1 MKNQTLHTKKLIW
14 GVLLI
19 IVLNFISQHIYYR
32 FDLTHDKRYTLSDST
47 KELLN
52 KIDAP
57 IEFTILLQG
66 KNLPAEFRRLQQ
78 ETKQLLEEFKSIN
91 SNISFLFEDPLEGEE
106 NPGQTML
113 ELDQNGFAPTNI
125 PITKQGSQSIVR
137 VFPWAIGAHLTEN
150 KSVRIPMLINNFG
163 NSGADNIQKSVEQL
177 EYAFA
182 DAISKLII
190 TQKKNIAI
198 LKGNGQ
204 IQDKYLADWISHL
217 KPYYMFGEFDLKNLH
232 DNNAKVI
239 ENLDRFDLAVIA
251 KPTQNFTEREK
262 YLLDQ
267 YLMKGKKVIWLLD
280 QVQFDL
286 DSLNNQ
292 NRQNVALGKDLNLDD
307 MLFRYGVR
315 INYDLIEDY
324 NAVPITLKDQ
334 SGQELPLPWLYS
346 FMTLSKENHII
357 NKSTNALKF
366 EFANSIDTL
375 ENNIRK
381 TVLAESSAMS
391 RTVGVP
397 QQINLFQFEDTE
409 PYQGKPKIT
418 AVLLE
423 GAFTSAY
430 KNRVK
435 PFDYPNYKDNSP
447 QTQMIVISDGD
458 LVNYMY
464 ANKRFLYNGY
474 DNWTEIIYGNR
485 DFLTNAVH
493 YMLDDTGIIN
503 IRAKEVS
510 LAFFD
515 KEKLKDK
522 YRTSQLITLGIPL
535 VLLCI
540 FGFVFNYIRGKKYTK
555 PFKK

>member
-1 MKNQTLHTKKLIW
+1 MKNQANNIKKLIW
-14 GVLLI
+14 GIVLVV
-19 IVLNFISQHIYYR
+19 VLNFVSQHIYHR
-32 FDLTHDKRYTLSDST
+32 FDLTHDKRYTLSNAT
-47 KELLN
+47 KELLG
-52 KIDAP
+52 KVTAP
-57 IEFTILLQG
+57 IEFTILLEG
-66 KNLPAEFRRLQQ
+66 EDFPAEFRRLQQ

-91 SNISFLFEDPLEGEE
+91 NNISFVFENPLEGEE
-106 NPGQTML
+106 NPGQTVL

-137 VFPWAIGAHLTEN
+137 IFPWAIGANLAQN

-177 EYAFA
+177 EYAFT
-182 DAISKLII
+182 DAISKLIL
-190 TQKKNIAI
+190 TEKKSIAV

-217 KPYYMFGEFDLKNLH
+217 KPYYMFGEFDLKNLPN
-232 DNNAKVI
+232 DNQKVI
-239 ENLDRFDLAVIA
+239 ENLDRFDLALVA
-251 KPTQNFTEREK
+251 KPTQPFSEREK
-262 YLLDQ
+262 YLIDQ
-267 YLMKGKKVIWLLD
+267 YLMKGKKIIWLLD

-292 NRQNVALGKDLNLDD
+292 NRQNVALGKDLNLDE
-307 MLFRYGVR
+307 MLFKYGIR
-315 INYDLIEDY
+315 LNYDLIQDY
-324 NAVPITLKDQ
+324 NSVPITLKDPT
-334 SGQELPLPWLYS
+334 GQDLPLPWLYS

-375 ENNIRK
+375 ENNIHK
-381 TVLAESSAMS
+381 TILAESSTTS

-409 PYQGKPKIT
+409 PFEGKPKIT

-423 GAFTSAY
+423 GEFTSAY
-430 KNRVK
+430 KNRIK
-435 PFDYPNYKDNSP
+435 PFDYPKAQDQSIN
-447 QTQMIVISDGD
+447 TQMIVISDGD
-458 LVNYMY
+458 MVNYMY

-503 IRAKEVS
+503 IRAKEIS

-515 KEKLKDK
+515 KQKLKAR
-522 YRTSQLITLGIPL
+522 YRTSQIITVGVPL
-535 VLLCI
+535 FVLCI
-540 FGFVFNYIRGKKYTK
+540 SGLVFNYLRRTKYAKSIKK
-555 PFKK
+555 